1 MFKDTICLN
10 TKILHFICNVQLKDA
25 QIFRKYRF
33 YRKTLVIRMMTWR
46 KFNFEYSITLETA
59 VRNSNP
65 TATWSP
71 GIVHFWYDNS
81 RWMITMTVIRP
92 MYLYISRLI
101 KTCSPLLSTIQMQVV
116 SFIRLLLMNW
126 IVIRRKYEGLCQ
138 WIRINVAFF
147 LSICECFLFVYEQ
160 EDKAVTLRARGAQR
174 VPGS

>member
-101 KTCSPLLSTIQMQVV
+101 KTCLPFTVYHTNASSQFYQTFVNELDCNTTKIWRSV
-116 SFIRLLLMNW
+116 SMNQNQCCIFFVDLW
-126 IVIRRKYEGLCQ
+126 MLPFCVWTRR
-138 WIRINVAFF
+138 
-147 LSICECFLFVYEQ
+147 
-160 EDKAVTLRARGAQR
+160 
-174 VPGS
+174 